1 MPRYTPEQLAKR
13 NASIWTEIQIMLAP
27 VQFLIF
33 LTGVALNTLYANHV
47 IHIEFYWISVALLFK
62 TLFFVVLF
70 ITGMYF
76 EKDLFGKWVYS
87 KEFFW
92 EDIGS
97 SVATVFHFL
106 YFVLAWKGFPENILV
121 IGAYMAYL
129 SYIINA
135 LQYLA
140 RIWLEK
146 SHERKLKLRESIEA
160 S

>member
-27 VQFLIF
+27 VQFVIF

-76 EKDLFGKWVYS
+76 EKDLFGHWVYS

-92 EDIGS
+92 EDVGS
-97 SVATVFHFL
+97 SIATVFHFL
-106 YFVLAWKGFPENILV
+106 YFILAWKGFPENILV

-146 SHERKLKLRESIEA
+146 SHERKLKLRESVEA